1 MRVLVTPN
9 AQYRQGHAQSVLA
22 ALGIEAILT
31 DAAGNI
37 TAEMTEQQFS
47 LFVALRAGAHQCR
60 ILNCA
65 VPVPA
70 PATEQIRFGS
80 SLEQLRSYRHPRLDG
95 RKTGRKLPLL
105 TARQMQIAECV
116 SEGMSNKQIAFQL
129 GLSEG
134 TVRVYLAK
142 TFDRV
147 NVKNRLGLAFLFREQ
162 FAGAP
167 KPQNEPSHVADG
179 DIRMGAFE

>member
-1 MRVLVTPN
+1 MGLQLNPPTKLEWPGAKTRYAPTP
-9 AQYRQGHAQSVLA
+9 S
-22 ALGIEAILT
+22 
-31 DAAGNI
+31 
-37 TAEMTEQQFS
+37 
-47 LFVALRAGAHQCR
+47 
-60 ILNCA
+60 
-65 VPVPA
+65 
-70 PATEQIRFGS
+70 
-80 SLEQLRSYRHPRLDG
+80 HPRLDG